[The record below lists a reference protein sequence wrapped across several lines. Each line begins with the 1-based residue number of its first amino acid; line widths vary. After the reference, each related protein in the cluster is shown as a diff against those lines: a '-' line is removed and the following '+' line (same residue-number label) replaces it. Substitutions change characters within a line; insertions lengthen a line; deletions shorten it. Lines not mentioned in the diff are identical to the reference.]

1 MTNVET
7 PLVLYVED
15 EFVIRETVID
25 AVEEAGFRVAVA
37 TDGAEAL
44 SLLAHHNAEIR

>member
-1 MTNVET
+1 MLYDWRGNFLTNAET

-15 EFVIRETVID
+15 EFVIRQTVIG

-37 TDGAEAL
+37 MDGAKA
-44 SLLAHHNAEIR
+44 